1 MTRQTGWQGG
11 WGRGTAQGA
20 LLATS
25 FAIKCPSN
33 CLAATRVATL
43 LKSLPPLQG
52 NLQKKETLKKGQR
65 VVGVLSS
72 FVSLVAQLMLVPLP
86 PLLPLPALLLLLC
99 SIMSLVCKKRSNCQR
114 DSFRQRRQRSVLL
127 GHRTMP
133 QKLHRLTRQLEIC
146 GRVVGVGG
154 VTTFA

>member
-1 MTRQTGWQGG
+1 MRYFLVTRQTGWQGG

-25 FAIKCPSN
+25 FAIICPSN

-52 NLQKKETLKKGQR
+52 NLQKKETQKKRTTSCGCPFFLC
-65 VVGVLSS
+65 V
-72 FVSLVAQLMLVPLP
+72 FAAQLMRAPLP
-86 PLLPLPALLLLLC
+86 PPLLLLPALLLLLC

-127 GHRTMP
+127 GHRTML
-133 QKLHRLTRQLEIC
+133 QKLHRLTRQL
-146 GRVVGVGG
+146 
-154 VTTFA
+154 